1 VNTRVLTLA
10 IFNERA
16 GWTLP
21 ERALS
26 RLREAAPGSVE
37 VRLVGTR
44 QQLLDAMPE
53 TDYLAGFPFTESQF
67 LELDA
72 PRVRWIQLT
81 GRVGESVGKMR
92 AILQKGVRVTTSAR
106 ARAPQ
111 CAEHALMLTL
121 ALFRGTPAAARAQAE
136 HRWAAGELAGRVRE
150 LGEAVIGV
158 VGGGAVGC
166 ACATLLT
173 TLGCETIM
181 VTGGGDEERLTRPE
195 GVDTLPLERLDEIL
209 TRVDAL
215 IIACPFPNRSHPI
228 VRRSQ
233 LQAMKERSFLVDVSR
248 DGLVDE
254 QDLIRALQREEIA
267 GAGLDVFEHAPPA
280 ADSPLWTMPNVIVTP
295 SISAASPR
303 YWDRA
308 ADLIGANLRRIESE
322 ERLLDEMR
330 FEPEP
335 ARAGRR

>member
-1 VNTRVLTLA
+1 VATRVLTLA

-21 ERALS
+21 EPVLS
-26 RLREAAPGSVE
+26 RIREAAPGVE

-44 QQLLDAMPE
+44 QQLLDALPE

-67 LELDA
+67 LELGAD
-72 PRVRWIQLT
+72 RVRWIQLT
-81 GRVGESVGKMR
+81 GRVGEHIGKVR
-92 AILQKGVRVTTSAR
+92 NLLEKGIRVTTSAR

-136 HRWAAGELAGRVRE
+136 HRWAASELAGKVRE
-150 LGEAVIGV
+150 LGGSVIGV
-158 VGGGAVGC
+158 MGGGAVGH
-166 ACATLLT
+166 ATASLLAS
-173 TLGCETIM
+173 LGCECTIA
-181 VTGGGDEERLTRPE
+181 TGGGGPDVLEPPE
-195 GVDTLPLERLDEIL
+195 GVETIPLERLDEIL
-209 TRVDAL
+209 ARVDAL
-215 IIACPFPNRSHPI
+215 IVACPFPDRAHPI
-228 VRRSQ
+228 VRRAQ
-233 LQAMKERSFLVDVSR
+233 LQAMKERAALIDVSR

-254 QDLIRALQREEIA
+254 SDLVRALQREEIA

-303 YWDRA
+303 YWERA
-308 ADLIGANLRRIESE
+308 GDLIVANLKRMESE
-322 ERLLDEMR
+322 ETLLDEIR
-330 FEPEP
+330 PEAKP
-335 ARAGRR
+335 AGKR